1 MAREWHPYIVGHRG
15 AHGVA
20 PENTL
25 PAFHVAANLRLPRVE
40 LDVRLTA
47 DYQPIVIHN
56 ATVDETTNGAG
67 RVDEMTLAEIK
78 ELDAAFR
85 WAPSFPNTRIPS
97 LDEVFTTFGNAF
109 HYHVEL
115 KIDEQTDIER
125 LVRCIVSTIR
135 LGAIEHV
142 TLTSTSNAALQFAAR
157 CCPDS
162 PRGKIITGNEQ
173 AADDDINDALVF
185 GCTTVCI
192 KRALLDERTVGFA
205 RRCGLFIVG
214 WTANTPEELDEMR
227 IADVDAVST
236 DRPDIAIDWM
246 GRHGIRPHP

>member
-15 AHGVA
+15 ARGVA

-25 PAFHVAANLRLPRVE
+25 PAFQVAANLRLPRVE

-56 ATVDETTNGAG
+56 ATVDETTNGTG
-67 RVDEMTLAEIK
+67 RVDELTLAEIK
-78 ELDAAFR
+78 EFDGAVR
-85 WAPSFPNTRIPS
+85 WAPSFPDTTIPS
-97 LDEVFTTFGNAF
+97 LDEVFTAFGNAF

-115 KIDEQTDIER
+115 KIDEQADIER
-125 LVRCIVSTIR
+125 LVHCVVSTIR
-135 LGAIEHV
+135 LSGIEHA
-142 TLTSTSNAALQFAAR
+142 TLTSTSNAALQFSAR

-162 PRGKIITGNEQ
+162 PRGKIITGNER
-173 AADDDINDALVF
+173 AADDDIDDALVF

-192 KRALLDERTVGFA
+192 SRSLLEERTIEFA
-205 RRCGLFIVG
+205 RRCGLFVVG